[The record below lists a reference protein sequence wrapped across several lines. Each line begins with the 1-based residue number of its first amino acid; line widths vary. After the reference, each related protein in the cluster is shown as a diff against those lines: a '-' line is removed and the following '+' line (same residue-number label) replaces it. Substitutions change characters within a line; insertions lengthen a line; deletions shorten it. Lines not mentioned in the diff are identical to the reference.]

1 MPKLNRQRSLEPT
14 VKVPSRFVILVLGI
28 FGSLVLLVVVVATLI
43 PWR

>member
-14 VKVPSRFVILVLGI
+14 VKVPSRFVILVLGM
-28 FGSLVLLVVVVATLI
+28 FGSLVLLVVVATLI